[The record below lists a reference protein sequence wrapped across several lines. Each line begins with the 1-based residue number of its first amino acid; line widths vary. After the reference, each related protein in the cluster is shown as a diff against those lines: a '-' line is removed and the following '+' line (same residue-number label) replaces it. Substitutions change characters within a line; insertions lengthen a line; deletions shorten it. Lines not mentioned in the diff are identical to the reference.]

1 MTESTPKGPTEKTR
15 VAVLGGGSFGTVVA
29 NIAAANGAAVQLWMR
44 SEKQLQDILET
55 GINSRYVPK
64 YPLHDNLTPT
74 NDLPGAVA
82 DAEVVFVAVPSKAFR
97 VVLADA
103 MAHIKASAGLVS
115 LTKGIEPEGFHLMSE
130 VLRELAPDHE
140 IGIISGPNLA
150 KEIAQGQLTAT
161 VVASESPRLRNTVH
175 DLLSDN
181 RFRVYTNPD
190 VYGVE
195 LAGALKN
202 IYAIAS
208 GMAAALGMGENTRA
222 MLMTRSL
229 AEMSR
234 FAVRLGANPLT
245 FIGLAG
251 MGDLIVTCTSPL
263 SRNYRVGQAIGQGYS
278 LKQAIKQ
285 LGETAEGVNTL
296 RVVKEKSEALG
307 VYMPLVAGLYEVVHE
322 NKDVDLIAQRL
333 MLGERASDVEFI
345 IESENN

>member
-1 MTESTPKGPTEKTR
+1 MKI
-15 VAVLGGGSFGTVVA
+15 AVLGGGSFGTVVA
-29 NIAAANGAAVQLWMR
+29 NIAAGNGAESWLWMR
-44 SEKQLQDILET
+44 SEKQLEDILAT
-55 GINSRYVPK
+55 GMNSRYVPK
-64 YPLHDNLTPT
+64 YPLHENLTPT
-74 NDLPGAVA
+74 NDLQAAVSGAA
-82 DAEVVFVAVPSKAFR
+82 VVFMAVPSKAFR

-103 MAHIKASAGLVS
+103 MPFLSPQAGLVS
-115 LTKGIEPEGFHLMSE
+115 LTKGIEPDGFHLMSE
-130 VLRELAPDHE
+130 VLRELAPKHD

-150 KEIAQGQLTAT
+150 KEIAQGHLTGT
-161 VVASESPRLRNTVH
+161 VVASASPGLRNTVH
-175 DLLSDN
+175 DALSDR

-234 FAVRLGANPLT
+234 FAVEMGANPLT

-251 MGDLIVTCTSPL
+251 VGDLIVTCTSPL

-296 RVVKEKSEALG
+296 KVVKEKADALG
-307 VYMPLVAGLYEVVHE
+307 IYMPLVQGLYAVVHE
-322 NKDVDLIAQRL
+322 NRDVDLIAQRL

-345 IESENN
+345 FDSENT

>member
-1 MTESTPKGPTEKTR
+1 MTPNEFK

-29 NIAAANGAAVQLWMR
+29 NMAAVNGAHVQWWMR
-44 SEKQLQDILET
+44 SEKQLADIQAT
-55 GINSRYVPK
+55 GINTRYVPR
-64 YPLHDNLTPT
+64 YALHEGLHAT
-74 NDLPGAVA
+74 NDLAAAVA
-82 DAEVVFVAVPSKAFR
+82 QADIVFVAVPSKAVR
-97 VVLADA
+97 VVLTNALPHLNPA
-103 MAHIKASAGLVS
+103 AHLVS
-115 LTKGIEPEGFHLMSE
+115 LTKGIEPDGFHLMSE
-130 VLRELAPDHE
+130 VLHEVAPDHRF
-140 IGIISGPNLA
+140 GVISGPNLA
-150 KEIAQGQLTAT
+150 KEIAQGQLTGT
-161 VVASESPRLRNTVH
+161 VVASKSEALRNDVH
-175 DLLSDN
+175 DVLSST

-234 FAVRLGANPLT
+234 FAVKLGANPLT

-251 MGDLIVTCTSPL
+251 VGDLIVTCTSPL
-263 SRNYRVGQAIGQGYS
+263 SRNYRVGQAIGQGYT

-296 RVVKEKSEALG
+296 KVVKEKAEELG
-307 VYMPLVAGLYEVVHE
+307 VYMPLVSGLYDVVHE
-322 NKDVDLIAQRL
+322 NRNVDLIAQRL
-333 MLGERASDVEFI
+333 MLGEKASDVEFI
-345 IESENN
+345 FDSEKI